1 MFGIRDFALRR
12 LARLGPKY
20 FPFADVA
27 SEELP
32 LSRLL
37 RLALFQVT
45 VGMALVMLVGTLNR
59 VMIVELNVPATLV
72 GGMLALPVLF
82 APLRTF
88 IGFKSDTH
96 RSALGL
102 RRIPYI
108 WKGTLYQFGGFAI
121 MPFALLVLSGYGEAI
136 DAPRWIGLS
145 SAALSFLLVG
155 AGVHIVQTAGLAL
168 ATDLVPDEDQPK
180 VVGLMYVM
188 LLFGMV
194 MAALI
199 YGLLLEEYSPGRL
212 IRILQGT
219 AVLTMALNLL
229 AMWKQEARDRERAQQ
244 METVRHPTFAV
255 AWRDLLARP
264 GMVRLLTVI
273 GLGTFGFGMADVL
286 LEPYGGQA
294 LGFSVA
300 GTTRLTALLA
310 AGTLIGFAVAS
321 RALGRGGSAEEVA
334 RFGAL
339 TGIPG
344 FAAIIV
350 SSMAFGPM
358 LFVIGTLVI
367 GIGAGLFGHA
377 TLTAAIRAAPRDRVG
392 LSLGAWGGVQATCAG
407 IGIAGAG
414 IVRDLLMA
422 TAPDFGLAAA
432 TPYNVVFTLEIVF
445 LLLAV
450 LMAVR
455 RRQKVGDGGQGQK
468 AKSWEVS

>member
-1 MFGIRDFALRR
+1 
-12 LARLGPKY
+12 
-20 FPFADVA
+20 
-27 SEELP
+27 
-32 LSRLL
+32 
-37 RLALFQVT
+37 
-45 VGMALVMLVGTLNR
+45 
-59 VMIVELNVPATLV
+59 
-72 GGMLALPVLF
+72 
-82 APLRTF
+82 
-88 IGFKSDTH
+88 
-96 RSALGL
+96 
-102 RRIPYI
+102 
-108 WKGTLYQFGGFAI
+108 
-121 MPFALLVLSGYGEAI
+121 
-136 DAPRWIGLS
+136 
-145 SAALSFLLVG
+145 
-155 AGVHIVQTAGLAL
+155 
-168 ATDLVPDEDQPK
+168 
-180 VVGLMYVM
+180 
-188 LLFGMV
+188 